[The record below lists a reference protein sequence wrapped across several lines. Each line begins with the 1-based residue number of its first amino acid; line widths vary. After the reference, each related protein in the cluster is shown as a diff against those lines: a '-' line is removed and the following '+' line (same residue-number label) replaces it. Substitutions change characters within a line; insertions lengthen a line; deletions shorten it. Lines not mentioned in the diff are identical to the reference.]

1 MSDFA
6 NSPPPQPP
14 IDPAILRQLEET
26 QSQVS
31 RDTQIVAAATQNQA
45 ERDRSWIARTII
57 WIFVGAV
64 AGVLFLLLLRGLYTG
79 DWETV
84 TTQAADILKSAVL
97 PVVTLVLGYYFGQTS
112 KTS

>member
-1 MSDFA
+1 MAGSTVP
-6 NSPPPQPP
+6 SRP
-14 IDPAILRQLEET
+14 DPTTLRQILET
-26 QSQVS
+26 AQSEVS
-31 RDTQIVAAATQNQA
+31 RDTQDVDTLKPTQADQ
-45 ERDRSWIARTII
+45 DRSWIARTII

-64 AGVLFLLLLRGLYTG
+64 AGVLSLLLLRGIYTG

-97 PVVTLVLGYYFGQTS
+97 PVVTLVLGYYFGQSS